1 MVSNNRFLF
10 FIIEIYTHEFHFNF
24 FHSQLSSDAGENYA
38 IEVTDTSTVKLFEGL
53 PFTTQGGNIYLSSSD
68 DAIAMMEEYQ
78 ATLGRGVK
86 KSSFSKTLRNKIDKT
101 IREKAIKFFRYQ
113 GVTL

>member
-24 FHSQLSSDAGENYA
+24 FHSRLSSDAGENYA
-38 IEVTDTSTVKLFEGL
+38 IEITDTSTVKLFEGL

-68 DAIAMMEEYQ
+68 DAVAMMEEYQ

-101 IREKAIKFFRYQ
+101 IREKAIKFLRYQ
-113 GVTL
+113 GFTL